1 MPITKSSKKALRRSR
16 RQVLVNAR
24 VREEYKVVAKV
35 VRKNPTRI
43 TLKKAYSA
51 LDMAAKKKVIHKNK
65 ASRLKSRLAKLL
77 AK

>member
-1 MPITKSSKKALRRSR
+1 MPIIKSSKKALRRSR

-24 VREEYKVVAKV
+24 VREEYKVVAKA

-43 TLKKAYSA
+43 TLKKAYSV